1 MRPIRNFTT
10 VIDAL
15 RAAALVHGDRAAF
28 VGGDAIAY
36 GDFYRRV
43 RHWAQRF
50 ARAGLARG
58 ERVAIWAPKSD
69 LFVTAIYATMEAG
82 AAYVPLDGAQPAE
95 RGRKIVASAEPTILV
110 TDRERFD
117 ALAGDLPASLRLVLL
132 LDGEGGDWPVL
143 MAGVQTDVVAPLH
156 ETPARAASLPE
167 PARVGP
173 DDIAAILFTSGST
186 GMPKGVQISYKNL
199 NRFIGWAVEEFDLT
213 ANDVLVNHAGF
224 HFDLSTFDL
233 FAAATVGAAVWIVRE
248 NEQRDIYA
256 LANGLSQHRA
266 TTLYCVPSLL
276 TMLASSGALTPAI
289 SARLERVLFAGEPFP
304 IKHLRT
310 LAKQLPPTC
319 ALYNLYGPTETN
331 VCTFHK
337 VRPSDLEQERPIP
350 IGLPLPEQIAMVIDG
365 EGRPVEK
372 DGEIGELIVAGDC
385 VTAGYFNRIDPANHD
400 NHRTG
405 RHATGDLVT
414 RENGLLYYCGRKDRM
429 LKINGNRVELG
440 EIEAAL
446 SRHPAIL
453 EAAAIGVVTETGQT
467 LAAFYSVRPGAAPPG
482 AIEIKRHCGAWLPRY
497 MIPHLARHLDALP
510 KNANGK
516 IDYLALRHVAEHAI
530 AGPGLHRTAPAM
542 AS

>member
-1 MRPIRNFTT
+1 MKSERKPTT

-15 RAAALVHGDRAAF
+15 RTSALVHGDRAAF
-28 VGGDAIAY
+28 VGRDAIAY
-36 GDFYRRV
+36 GAFYLRV

-50 ARAGLARG
+50 TRAGLARG

-95 RGRKIVASAEPTILV
+95 RARKIIASAEPAILV
-110 TDRERFD
+110 TDCERFC
-117 ALAGDLPASLRLVLL
+117 ALSGELPSSLRLVLL
-132 LDGEGGDWPVL
+132 LDGEDGAWPL
-143 MAGVQTDVVAPLH
+143 APAGVETDAVSLVTEAPNVS
-156 ETPARAASLPE
+156 AALPE
-167 PARVGP
+167 PVMVVP

-199 NRFIGWAVEEFDLT
+199 NRFIGWAVEEFELT
-213 ANDVLVNHAGF
+213 ANDVLTNHAGF

-248 NEQRDIYA
+248 NEQRDICTMA
-256 LANGLSQHRA
+256 DGLSRHGV

-276 TMLASSGALTPAI
+276 TMLAGSGALTPEV
-289 SARLERVLFAGEPFP
+289 SASLKRVLFAGEPFP
-304 IKHLRT
+304 IKHLRI
-310 LAKQLPPTC
+310 LAKQLPPKC

-337 VRPSDLEQERPIP
+337 VRPSDLEQERPVP

-365 EGRPVEK
+365 EGRLVET
-372 DGEIGELIVAGDC
+372 DGEIGELIIGGDC

-414 RENGLLYYCGRKDRM
+414 RKDGLLHYCGRKDRM
-429 LKINGNRVELG
+429 LKVNGNRVELG

-467 LAAFYSVRPGAAPPG
+467 LAAFYSVRPGDAPPG
-482 AIEIKRHCGAWLPRY
+482 AIEIKRHCAAWLPRY

-516 IDYLALRHVAEHAI
+516 IDYLALRRVAEHAI
-530 AGPGLHRTAPAM
+530 AGPSLNKPAPAM